1 MALPS
6 LGLRSFW
13 LIRKT
18 MSQFVRDHRVPGVGL
33 HSKVSVVPYM
43 VWYDSIWEGI
53 GGKGFG
59 KKRRDFGLGGA
70 FNNQK

>member
-6 LGLRSFW
+6 LGLRSYW

-33 HSKVSVVPYM
+33 LSTLYGM
-43 VWYDSIWEGI
+43 VWYGSIWKEI